1 MQGHIISAIFDNHS
15 EAERAIG
22 DLRAA
27 GIDDS
32 AISVVGQ
39 HGDDSV
45 SDRTGDGTAVGSDD
59 EPTSFLAKAAA
70 GSGIGALLGVA
81 ALAIPGVGPL
91 AAAGAIA
98 ASAIPGAALA
108 GTAVGAA
115 AGGLTDVLTG
125 HGVSHDDA
133 AYYSDRINQGGIFV
147 SVDPSRANLPEA
159 QVQQILSDAGGHRP
173 ATSQAETTAY

>member
-1 MQGHIISAIFDNHS
+1 MQGHIISAVFDS
-15 EAERAIG
+15 RSDAERAIA

-27 GIDDS
+27 GVDNS

-39 HGDDSV
+39 HDGDTTDT
-45 SDRTGDGTAVGSDD
+45 DGAGTTTTGTSD

-98 ASAIPGAALA
+98 ATAIPGAALA

-115 AGGLTDVLTG
+115 AGGITDLLTG
-125 HGVSHDDA
+125 HGVSHEDA
-133 AYYSDRINQGGIFV
+133 GYYSDRISQGGRV
-147 SVDPSRANLPEA
+147 HGTVGRAQE
-159 QVQQILSDAGGHRP
+159 VE
-173 ATSQAETTAY
+173 QAPT